1 MGDSGDLVFAFLLP
15 LLTTSRHLVFF
26 NLGLFPPSNSS
37 RPGVPTSST
46 GMISPGN
53 NHRPITPPRT
63 LVLCF
68 DGTGNQFDAVVRH
81 GTNLAIS
88 CAARLPPLV
97 EHEYCPILH
106 YPGEGQQGPADGL
119 LPGTSDTCWYHR
131 YCTASRTSF

>member
-1 MGDSGDLVFAFLLP
+1 MAILCLHSFFLCLP
-15 LLTTSRHLVFF
+15 LLDIWYSSTLVSS
-26 NLGLFPPSNSS
+26 PPPQMQNSS

-53 NHRPITPPRT
+53 NHRPVTPPRT

-81 GTNLAIS
+81 GTDLTIS
-88 CAARLPPLV
+88 CTARLPPLV